1 MGLLGDVTQQDYFQ
15 NGEYG
20 NYQFTSLEDIINQF
34 MVVYV
39 GEGKIIPK
47 INRVDVQFHAMR
59 ALQELSFDTLKS
71 VKAEEITIPPSLE
84 MILPQDYVNYTKISW
99 VDSSGIK
106 HRIYPTLCKT
116 SNPGVPPT
124 IDTISAFGDVLS
136 RGKHIVLNGQYD
148 NITYG
153 MEVTVRADSKRTAL
167 SSNTVIVEQVITSDG
182 VTTVYL
188 DDIFTNDA
196 NNVLFEFSLPAGET
210 NITDIV
216 IPVYASFAHQLY
228 ADYPNDTDLI
238 MPAVGLTMDNFDKLE
253 VGMLIVSRE
262 FAPSTFI
269 TGLFPSDGTNPDIV
283 HLSNK
288 ATTGLSGTPG
298 VSGVAPLNTTTAS
311 FIPLSSPAFAN
322 GGSRTETIHFKYRDG
337 VTDWYQQNKSTTASN
352 YKSATPS
359 ENNINDYQDY
369 QNHNY
374 WPNEGRRYGLDPQHA
389 QVNGSFYIDQ
399 NSGKIHF
406 SSNLAGKTLVLDYIS
421 DSLGTDAEMQVHK
434 FAEEAM
440 YKSISHAIL
449 STSSYG
455 QALVRRLTKEKFAAV
470 RKAKLRLSNLK
481 LEELTQVLRGKSKQI
496 KH

>member
-1 MGLLGDVTQQDYFQ
+1 MGLLGNVTQQDYLQ

-20 NYQFTSLEDIINQF
+20 NYQFTSLEDIINSF

-47 INRVDVQFHAMR
+47 ANKVDVQFHAMR

-124 IDTISAFGDVLS
+124 IDYIDAFGDVKN
-136 RGKHIVLNGQYD
+136 RGKHIVLDGQYD
-148 NITYG
+148 DITYG
-153 MEVTVRADSKRTAL
+153 MTVTAFAH
-167 SSNTVIVEQVITSDG
+167 SNRLVSLPTTNIIVEQIITTG
-182 VTTVYL
+182 GITTVYTDGL
-188 DDIFTNDA
+188 YGDDVD
-196 NNVLFEFSLPAGET
+196 NVLFRFELPNGES

-216 IPVYASFAHQLY
+216 VPVDASFGHTT
-228 ADYPNDTDLI
+228 NEEDLI
-238 MPAVGLTMDNFDKLE
+238 KPASGLTMDNFDKLE
-253 VGMLIVSRE
+253 VNMLVINQA
-262 FAPSTFI
+262 FPAGTFI
-269 TGLFPSDGTNPDIV
+269 TGLYPSDGTNPDTV
-283 HLSNK
+283 HVSSPAGVTVTNV
-288 ATTGLSGTPG
+288 SSG
-298 VSGVAPLNTTTAS
+298 VSGVVAFGVTTSS
-311 FIPLSSPAFAN
+311 FGA
-322 GGSRTETIHFKYRDG
+322 GGTTEIVHFKYRDG
-337 VTDWYQQNKSTTASN
+337 VTDWYQQNISTTASN
-352 YKSATPS
+352 YKSTNPS
-359 ENNINDYQDY
+359 ENNNDNYEDDT
-369 QNHNY
+369 Y

-406 SSNLAGKTLVLDYIS
+406 SSNLAGKILVLDYIS